1 MQKSGIV
8 VIPELILL
16 IIGDFS
22 EIYKCILPPELQTS
36 SVPPEAKISLRG
48 DFFVLR
54 AQSINRHNYLI
65 PFMQIR

>member
-36 SVPPEAKISLRG
+36 SVPPEAKIALRG
-48 DFFVLR
+48 DFFILR
-54 AQSINRHNYLI
+54 VQSINRHNFLI

>member
-36 SVPPEAKISLRG
+36 SVPPEAKIALRG